1 MPNIPT
7 PAGQR
12 VAGAARGLTPRQVAQ
27 VLSRYQG
34 PEQFFQQPFNVLD
47 SPVLPNNINLNR
59 PMESIEMWW
68 LGRVTIAGANYDTV
82 AAEAP
87 QTIIQKVILQGTHK
101 KFNQIIPINMSGA
114 TIFAWPRLFQEKG
127 NSLIING
134 VMQPELS
141 VPLSQVPANFGNIGT
156 YDLAIQYTIPLAPM
170 FGPAARRSVNYFL
183 YQPQDWVGQS
193 LQLQLFFGD
202 ATSFGTPNIATT
214 VTFSALGSNT
224 GQPQVM
230 IDTNYAI
237 LGAAANKISAGVIIR
252 NEQSFQG
259 GSLSSIGNNIRIA
272 QLQKQKTTNVVLKTG
287 VQLAGT
293 SPSVIVFQTLDDT
306 VLERTQI
313 IVDNKPVKNN
323 NLNIIAKNYAG
334 RQFNTTVPGGYL
346 NFPFVE
352 SQTPLTYFRGDQVSG
367 GSNFE
372 IDSDVLTNTGFGTF
386 VQEQVLGNPMGLG

>member
-7 PAGQR
+7 PRPVPPRAAG
-12 VAGAARGLTPRQVAQ
+12 LSPRSVAQ
-27 VLSRYQG
+27 VLSRFQG
-34 PEQFFQQPFNVLD
+34 PEQFFQQPFTALS

-68 LGRVTIAGANYDTV
+68 LGHVEIGVAPYAVV

-101 KFNQIIPINMSGA
+101 RFNQIIPINMTGA
-114 TIFAWPRLFQEKG
+114 TIFAWPRLFQERG
-127 NSLIING
+127 NALIING
-134 VMQPELS
+134 VQQPELS
-141 VPLSQVPANFGNIGT
+141 VPLAQVGANFGAVGG
-156 YDLAIQYTIPLAPM
+156 YDLAIQYTIPLGVM
-170 FGPAARRSVNYFL
+170 FGPTGRRSVNYFL

-202 ATSFGTPNIATT
+202 ASSFGTPGAGTT
-214 VTFSALGSNT
+214 VAFSAFGSLQ
-224 GQPQVM
+224 GSPQVI

-237 LGAAANKISAGVIIR
+237 LGAAANKISAGVVIR
-252 NEQSFQG
+252 NEQNLQG
-259 GSLSSIGNNIRIA
+259 GSLSAIANAVRIA
-272 QLQKQKTTNVVLKTG
+272 QLQKQKTTNVVIKTG

-293 SPSVIVFQTLDDT
+293 SPGVIVFQTCDDN

-334 RQFNTTVPGGYL
+334 RQFNTVLPGGYL

-372 IDSDVLTNTGFGTF
+372 LDSDVLTQTGFGTL
-386 VQEQVLGNPMGLG
+386 VQEQVLGDPMGIG